1 MNAVKE
7 KLMQS
12 VDARTDELFAIAC
25 DIFDHPEY
33 GRTEVYASGLLTR
46 YLEEKGFTVERG
58 LADLPTSFRATW
70 ERGTGG
76 PSIGFLLEYDS
87 LKTMGHACGHHL
99 QGPNAIAAA
108 LALRDAWQGDFKL
121 VLYGTPDEE
130 IAGGKID
137 MVNAGCFQD
146 VDVMFGTH
154 TAGNT
159 SVACG
164 NKALAPTWVTFHGT
178 PAHAAGSPWKGRSAM
193 DAMLLCFHGLE
204 VMREHVK
211 DGCRIHYT
219 IKEGTGPSNIV
230 HEKASA
236 HITLRSTDRL
246 YMEGEMVP
254 RMHDIVKG
262 ACMMT
267 GTTAEI
273 TPRPVYWNYVSVD
286 SLRSIVLDT
295 AEEIGAPKVDR
306 TPVIGGGST
315 DIGNVSWVV
324 PTVNLYIY
332 YSDHPGHTNPYMA
345 EGKSQKAK
353 ESLNWAAKTVGI
365 TAVKLLNDPALLK
378 AIQEEHKTA
387 IQPKD

>member
-1 MNAVKE
+1 MSTSKE
-7 KLMQS
+7 VLLRTVES
-12 VDARTDELFAIAC
+12 VADEMFAIGC

-33 GRTEVYASGLLTR
+33 GRTEVYASDLLTR
-46 YLEEKGFTVERG
+46 VLEEKGFTVERG

-76 PSIGFLLEYDS
+76 PSVGFLLEYDA
-87 LKTMGHACGHHL
+87 LKGMGHGCGHHM

-108 LALRDAWQGDFKL
+108 LALRDAYPGDFKM

-137 MVNAGCFQD
+137 MVNAGCFTD

-154 TAGNT
+154 PSGGTR
-159 SVACG
+159 VAYG
-164 NKALAPTWVTFHGT
+164 NKALAPTWVTFYGT
-178 PAHAAGSPWKGRSAM
+178 PAHASGSPWKGRSAM
-193 DAMLLCFHGLE
+193 DAMVLCFHGLE

-230 HEKASA
+230 HETANV

-246 YMEGEMVP
+246 YLEGEMVP
-254 RMHDIVKG
+254 RMHEIVKG
-262 ACMMT
+262 ACLMT

-273 TPRPVYWNYVSVD
+273 TPRPVYWNYVPVD
-286 SLRSIVLDT
+286 SLRNTVLDT

-306 TPVIGGGST
+306 TPIFSGGST
-315 DIGNVSWVV
+315 DIGKVSWVV
-324 PTVNLYIY
+324 PIVNLYIY
-332 YSDHPGHTNPYMA
+332 YSDHTEHTVPYMND
-345 EGKSQKAK
+345 GKTEKAK
-353 ESLNWAAKTVGI
+353 DSMKWAAKTIGI
-365 TAVKLLNDPALLK
+365 TALKILNDPELLK
-378 AIQEEHKTA
+378 TIQEEHKIA
-387 IQPKD
+387 IQPNK

>member
-1 MNAVKE
+1 METMKE
-7 KLMQS
+7 KLLQG
-12 VDARTDELFAIAC
+12 VDACADEMFAVAC

-33 GRTEVYASGLLTR
+33 GRTEVYASDLLTR
-46 YLEEKGFTVERG
+46 VLEEKGFTVERG

-76 PSIGFLLEYDS
+76 PSVGFLLEYDA
-87 LKTMGHACGHHL
+87 LKGMGHGCGHHM

-108 LALRDAWQGDFKL
+108 LALRDAYPGDFKM

-137 MVNAGCFQD
+137 MVNAGCFKD

-154 TAGNT
+154 TAGGT
-159 SVACG
+159 RVAYG
-164 NKALAPTWVTFHGT
+164 NKALAPTWVTFRGT
-178 PAHAAGSPWKGRSAM
+178 PAHASGSPWKGRSAM
-193 DAMLLCFHGLE
+193 DAMVLCFHGLE

-230 HEKASA
+230 HETANV

-246 YMEGEMVP
+246 YLEGEMVP
-254 RMHDIVKG
+254 RMHEIVKG
-262 ACMMT
+262 ACLMT

-273 TPRPVYWNYVSVD
+273 TPRPVYWNYVPVD
-286 SLRSIVLDT
+286 SLRNTVLDT

-306 TPVIGGGST
+306 TPIFSGGST

-332 YSDHPGHTNPYMA
+332 YSDHTEHTVPYMND
-345 EGKSQKAK
+345 GKTEKAK
-353 ESLNWAAKTVGI
+353 DSLKWAAKTIGI
-365 TAVKLLNDPALLK
+365 TALKILNDPELLK
-378 AIQEEHKTA
+378 TIQEEHKIA
-387 IQPKD
+387 IHPNK

>member
-1 MNAVKE
+1 MNSAKE
-7 KLMQS
+7 KLLHS
-12 VDARTDELFAIAC
+12 VDAYTDELFAIAC

-33 GRTEVYASGLLTR
+33 GRTEVYASDLLTK

-87 LKTMGHACGHHL
+87 LKGMGHACGHHL
-99 QGPNAIAAA
+99 QGPNAITAA
-108 LALRDAWQGDFKL
+108 LALREAWEGDFKL

-137 MVNAGCFQD
+137 MVNAGCFRD

-154 TAGNT
+154 TGQGT
-159 SVACG
+159 SASYK
-164 NKALAPTWVTFHGT
+164 NMALAPTWVTFHGT
-178 PAHAAGSPWKGRSAM
+178 PAHAAGSPWKGHSAL
-193 DAMLLCFHGLE
+193 DALMLCFHALE
-204 VMREHVK
+204 IMREHVK

-219 IKEGTGPSNIV
+219 VREATGPSNIV

-236 HITLRSTDRL
+236 HITLRSHDRL
-246 YMEGEMVP
+246 YLEQDMVP

-273 TPRPVYWNYVSVD
+273 TPRPVYWNHVPVMA
-286 SLRSIVLDT
+286 LRELVLDT
-295 AEEIGAPKVDR
+295 AEELGAPKLNRVP
-306 TPVIGGGST
+306 TMSNGST
-315 DIGNVSWVV
+315 DIGNVSWVA
-324 PTVNLYIY
+324 PTTNVTVY
-332 YSDHPGHTNPYMA
+332 YSDKNGHTVPYME
-345 EGKSQKAK
+345 EGKSEQARK
-353 ESLNWAAKTVGI
+353 SLISAAHIVGLS
-365 TAVKLLNDPALLK
+365 ALKLLEDPALLK
-378 AIQEEHKTA
+378 TIQEEHRQA
-387 IQPKD
+387 LQPKD

>member
-1 MNAVKE
+1 MSTSKEVLLRTVEAV
-7 KLMQS
+7 
-12 VDARTDELFAIAC
+12 ADEMFAIGC

-33 GRTEVYASGLLTR
+33 GRTEVYASDLLTR
-46 YLEEKGFTVERG
+46 VLEEKGFAVERG

-76 PSIGFLLEYDS
+76 PTIGLLMEYDS
-87 LKTMGHACGHHL
+87 LKDMGHACGHHL

-108 LALRDAWQGDFKL
+108 LALREAYPGDFKL

-137 MVNAGCFQD
+137 MVNAGCFEGAD
-146 VDVMFGTH
+146 VVFGTH
-154 TAGNT
+154 TGQGT
-159 SVACG
+159 SASYK
-164 NKALAPTWVTFHGT
+164 NMALAPTWVTFHGI

-193 DAMLLCFHGLE
+193 DALMLCFHALE
-204 VMREHVK
+204 IMREHVK

-230 HEKASA
+230 HEKASV

-246 YMEGEMVP
+246 YLEGDMVP

-273 TPRPVYWNYVSVD
+273 TPRPVYWNYVTVN
-286 SLRSIVLDT
+286 SLRNAVLDT
-295 AEEIGAPKVDR
+295 AEEIGAQKVDR
-306 TPVIGGGST
+306 GPIFSGGST

-324 PTVNLYIY
+324 PTVNLYTY
-332 YSDHPGHTNPYMA
+332 YSDHPAHTIPYME
-345 EGKSQKAK
+345 EGKSEQARA
-353 ESLNWAAKTVGI
+353 SLNWAAKTIGI
-365 TAVKLLNDPALLK
+365 TALKVLNDPELLK
-378 AIQEEHKTA
+378 TIQEEHKTA
-387 IQPKD
+387 IYPNK

>member
-1 MNAVKE
+1 MNAMKE
-7 KLMQS
+7 KLLQG
-12 VDARTDELFAIAC
+12 VDAVADEMFAVAC
-25 DIFDHPEY
+25 DIFDHPEH
-33 GRTEVYASGLLTR
+33 GRTEVYASDLLVR
-46 YLEEKGFTVERG
+46 VLEEKGFTVERG

-76 PSIGFLLEYDS
+76 PSIGFLLEYDA
-87 LKTMGHACGHHL
+87 LKDMGHGCGHHL

-108 LALRDAWQGDFKL
+108 LALRDAYPGDFKM

-137 MVNAGCFQD
+137 MVNAGCFKD
-146 VDVMFGTH
+146 VDVMFATH
-154 TAGNT
+154 TASST

-164 NKALAPTWVTFHGT
+164 NKALAPTWVDFHGT
-178 PAHAAGSPWKGRSAM
+178 PAHASGSPWKGRSAM
-193 DAMLLCFHGLE
+193 DAMVLCFHALE
-204 VMREHVK
+204 IMREHVK

-230 HEKASA
+230 HEKASV

-246 YMEGEMVP
+246 YLEGDMVP

-262 ACMMT
+262 ACLMT

-273 TPRPVYWNYVSVD
+273 TPRPVYWNYVTVN
-286 SLRSIVLDT
+286 SLRNAVLDT

-306 TPVIGGGST
+306 GPIFSGGST

-324 PTVNLYIY
+324 PTVNLYTY
-332 YSDHPGHTNPYMA
+332 YSDHPAHTIPYME
-345 EGKSQKAK
+345 EGKSEQARA
-353 ESLNWAAKTVGI
+353 SLNWAAKTIGI
-365 TAVKLLNDPALLK
+365 TALKVLNDPELLK
-378 AIQEEHKTA
+378 TIREEHKTA
-387 IQPKD
+387 IYPNK

>member
-1 MNAVKE
+1 MNEMKE
-7 KLMQS
+7 KLLRG
-12 VDARTDELFAIAC
+12 VDACTDELFAVAC
-25 DIFDHPEY
+25 DIFDHPEH
-33 GRTEVYASGLLTR
+33 GRTEVYASDLLVKF
-46 YLEEKGFTVERG
+46 LEEKGFTVERG
-58 LADLPTSFRATW
+58 IADLPTSFRATW

-76 PSIGFLLEYDS
+76 PSIGFLLEYDA
-87 LKTMGHACGHHL
+87 LKDMGHGCGHHL

-108 LALRDAWQGDFKL
+108 LALRDAYPGDFKM

-137 MVNAGCFQD
+137 MVNAGYFRD

-154 TAGNT
+154 TAGGT
-159 SVACG
+159 RVAYG

-193 DAMLLCFHGLE
+193 DAMVLCFHGLE
-204 VMREHVK
+204 IMREHVK

-230 HEKASA
+230 HEKASV

-246 YMEGEMVP
+246 YLEEDMVP
-254 RMHDIVKG
+254 RMHEIVKG

-273 TPRPVYWNYVSVD
+273 TPRPVYWNYVPVD
-286 SLRSIVLDT
+286 SLRNTVLDT

-306 TPVIGGGST
+306 TPIFSGGST

-332 YSDHPGHTNPYMA
+332 YSDHTEHTVPYMND
-345 EGKSQKAK
+345 GKTEKARA
-353 ESLNWAAKTVGI
+353 SLNWAAKTVGI
-365 TAVKLLNDPALLK
+365 TALKILNNPELLK
-378 AIQEEHKTA
+378 TIQEEHKIA
-387 IQPKD
+387 IQPKN

>member
-1 MNAVKE
+1 MNSAKE
-7 KLMQS
+7 KLLQS
-12 VDARTDELFAIAC
+12 VDACTDELFAVAC

-33 GRTEVYASGLLTR
+33 GRTEVYASDLLTK
-46 YLEEKGFTVERG
+46 YLENKGFAVERG

-70 ERGTGG
+70 ERGSGG

-87 LKTMGHACGHHL
+87 LKDMGHACGHHL

-108 LALRDAWQGDFKL
+108 LALREAWDGDFKL

-137 MVNAGCFQD
+137 MVNAGCFKD

-154 TAGNT
+154 TAGST
-159 SVACG
+159 SVAYG

-178 PAHAAGSPWKGRSAM
+178 PAHAAGAPWKGRSAM
-193 DAMLLCFHGLE
+193 DAMLLCFHALE
-204 VMREHVK
+204 IMREHVK

-219 IKEGTGPSNIV
+219 IREGTGPSNIV

-246 YMEGEMVP
+246 YLEGDMVP
-254 RMHDIVKG
+254 RMHEIVQG

-273 TPRPVYWNYVSVD
+273 TPRPVYWNYVPVD
-286 SLRSIVLDT
+286 SLRDAVLDS

-306 TPVIGGGST
+306 TPIFSGGST

-324 PTVNLYIY
+324 PTVNLYTY
-332 YSDHPGHTNPYMA
+332 YSDHAGHTIPYME
-345 EGKSQKAK
+345 EGKSEKAK
-353 ESLNWAAKTVGI
+353 ASLSWAAKTIGV
-365 TAVKLLNDPALLK
+365 TALKILNDPALLDTIQK
-378 AIQEEHKTA
+378 EHAIA